1 MGRWLAVCL
10 LAPPVIEIRY
20 LIEQLDDLD
29 LPAYPAY
36 ATRQPIFKSRSGA
49 FVPSNIC
56 AVPGQLSFASAVRYY
71 AVCGLRETSDIMF
84 TDYPPQESEASL
96 SRRTEPYLT
105 PAKHS
110 QLAAN
115 PLATLPWLQQQ

>member
-1 MGRWLAVCL
+1 MGRWLVVCL
-10 LAPPVIEIRY
+10 LAPPAIEIRY

-29 LPAYPAY
+29 LPAY

-56 AVPGQLSFASAVRYY
+56 AVPSQLSFAFAVQYD
-71 AVCGLRETSDIMF
+71 AACGLRGTSDIMF

-110 QLAAN
+110 RLAAN
-115 PLATLPWLQQQ
+115 PLVTPPWLQQQ